1 MVIASWAKMYLT
13 SHGGWTTVTRQPLRL
28 TPYQCRFLS
37 YRTPSV
43 ITRRFGGQGAWRHIY
58 VAGGAMADDGDGHRR
73 FNK

>member
-1 MVIASWAKMYLT
+1 M
-13 SHGGWTTVTRQPLRL
+13 
-28 TPYQCRFLS
+28 
-37 YRTPSV
+37 